1 MSKRRT
7 IVVTASATTTSDWF
21 NLDYRYGEAED
32 RSFFCTF
39 ASVSNQTLELQVGA
53 WDDDNRDSV
62 APDHIYSVSTYTNLS
77 STDGVLTGN
86 WPAVRVILGVNGAA
100 KFVLLG

>member
-7 IVVTASATTTSDWF
+7 IVVTTSATTTSDWYF
-21 NLDYRYGEAED
+21 LDYRYNGESED
-32 RSFFCTF
+32 RAFFATF

-53 WDDDNRDSV
+53 WDNDDRDGN
-62 APDHIYSVSTYTNLS
+62 PDHTYTVSTYTNLS

-86 WPAVRVILGVNGAA
+86 WPAVRVVLGVNGDA
-100 KFVLLG
+100 KFVLIG